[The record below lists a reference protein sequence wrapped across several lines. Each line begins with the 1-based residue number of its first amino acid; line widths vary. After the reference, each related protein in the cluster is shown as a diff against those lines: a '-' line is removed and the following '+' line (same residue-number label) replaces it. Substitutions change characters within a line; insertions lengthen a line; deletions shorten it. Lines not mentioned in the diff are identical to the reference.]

1 MVLES
6 IYREIHV
13 SVRYETEDGDQGGEG
28 GHASRSTPID
38 ADSIQA
44 ATSGARGARD
54 SERETGR
61 RLGAT
66 DHKLG
71 SQPRGPSRSQSS
83 QRFSDSLMG
92 VTRPYQRA
100 YVESGRVT
108 DELES
113 APTSSHRAPEPL
125 PPSPEK
131 TGHGWFK
138 PSLKTESVP
147 DLGALTQDSGMRTF
161 ERHFGIGDPSPQAR
175 ASLLDLQ
182 ARPWLF
188 SLLLGATCL
197 AVGMVLGALFM
208 GGAAD
213 TSDDNMTIIKCSEP
227 PER

>member
-1 MVLES
+1 MLES
-6 IYREIHV
+6 NHRGIHV
-13 SVRYETEDGDQGGEG
+13 SVRYETEDGDQGDVG
-28 GHASRSTPID
+28 GYASRSTPID
-38 ADSIQA
+38 ADSIEA
-44 ATSGARGARD
+44 AASGARAVRD

-66 DHKLG
+66 EHKLG
-71 SQPRGPSRSQSS
+71 SQPRGQAGRQSNP
-83 QRFSDSLMG
+83 RFSDSLMG

-108 DELES
+108 DELDS
-113 APTSSHRAPEPL
+113 APTSSHHAPEPL

-138 PSLKTESVP
+138 PSLKAESVP

-161 ERHFGIGDPSPQAR
+161 ERHFGLGDSSPQAR
-175 ASLLDLQ
+175 SPLLDLQ

-208 GGAAD
+208 GGAPD